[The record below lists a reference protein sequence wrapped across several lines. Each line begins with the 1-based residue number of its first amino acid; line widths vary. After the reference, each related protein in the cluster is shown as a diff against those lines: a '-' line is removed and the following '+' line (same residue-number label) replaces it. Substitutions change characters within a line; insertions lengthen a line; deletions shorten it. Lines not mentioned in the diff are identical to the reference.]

1 VRRGWTPLWH
11 PIVVKSARV
20 SLADGVAEILCH
32 SDNLHFANRCVGN
45 VLLSLQEFLLR
56 TEWQRFSVT
65 QTTDMLPIVERESL
79 RQSVAAC
86 GLADAWGYVCGKR
99 VLAPQQHRTAA
110 APHRSSTAP
119 QPRSSPRKSFDFT
132 SIARVPTSSITCQR
146 QTPFTIQTYKSR
158 SRWLAKRRIVRK
170 QSNLRI
176 EAYE

>member
-1 VRRGWTPLWH
+1 
-11 PIVVKSARV
+11 
-20 SLADGVAEILCH
+20 
-32 SDNLHFANRCVGN
+32 
-45 VLLSLQEFLLR
+45 LR

-158 SRWLAKRRIVRK
+158 SRWLAKRRIACQRQTPFTIQTYKSRSRWLAKRRIVRK